1 MSLKS
6 YLVTVFAQPINN
18 DGGCILVGPDI
29 VYSFSLISNGCST
42 FCISHCGVHIVV
54 SLFDIRFF

>member
-18 DGGCILVGPDI
+18 DGGCILVA
-29 VYSFSLISNGCST
+29 
-42 FCISHCGVHIVV
+42 
-54 SLFDIRFF
+54 RFFFRLYIMDFYGLLLILYAALVNTT

>member
-18 DGGCILVGPDI
+18 DGGCILVAPFFF
-29 VYSFSLISNGCST
+29 YSLSLISNGCST
-42 FCISHCGVHIVV
+42 FCISHYGVVIVV
-54 SLFDIRFF
+54 SLFDIRFV